1 MKKTPQGML
10 RAKPPTGDGPASPAN
25 LHSAKKATST
35 TDPNRPSA
43 QKATSTTDPNQKDK
57 NRKVPNRK
65 DKPRT
70 GRHGTDMTP
79 TKNDLDPV
87 WKALSDPTRRAILD
101 LLRDQPRMTTEIVDT
116 FPHLTRFGVMKHLE
130 ALREA
135 GLVNTREEGRQRW
148 NSLNVFPIRQ
158 IYERWVSPFQE
169 LWAGQL
175 LGIKNLAEEAV
186 AAEARAEKRQQAK
199 PRQPRKKTK
208 DHNSSS
214 SST

>member
-1 MKKTPQGML
+1 VKKTPHGL
-10 RAKPPTGDGPASPAN
+10 VRAKPPTGDGPASPGN
-25 LHSAKKATST
+25 LHSANKQTST

-43 QKATSTTDPNQKDK
+43 QKATSTTDT
-57 NRKVPNRK
+57 NRTDPNRK
-65 DKPRT
+65 DKT
-70 GRHGTDMTP
+70 GTGKHGTDMTP

-135 GLVNTREEGRQRW
+135 GLVNTHEEGRQRW

-175 LGIKNLAEEAV
+175 LGIKNLAEAAV
-186 AAEARAEKRQQAK
+186 AEDALAEKHPEAK
-199 PRQPRKKTK
+199 RLSPRKKIK
-208 DHNSSS
+208 D
-214 SST
+214 